1 VNLAA
6 SLEGAAARDPG
17 REALVQ
23 GDLRLAYAQLRENAA
38 RLAGGLEQLGLR
50 RGDRL
55 AAVLSNRHECVQ
67 LYWAAQWLGAV
78 FVPLSWRISQAEI
91 DYCVGD
97 SDAKLVATDEGEVVV
112 LAD

>member
-1 VNLAA
+1 MNLAA

-50 RGDRL
+50 RTIRGRL
-55 AAVLSNRHECVQ
+55 
-67 LYWAAQWLGAV
+67 
-78 FVPLSWRISQAEI
+78 
-91 DYCVGD
+91 
-97 SDAKLVATDEGEVVV
+97 DASAPDGIRLHA
-112 LAD
+112 